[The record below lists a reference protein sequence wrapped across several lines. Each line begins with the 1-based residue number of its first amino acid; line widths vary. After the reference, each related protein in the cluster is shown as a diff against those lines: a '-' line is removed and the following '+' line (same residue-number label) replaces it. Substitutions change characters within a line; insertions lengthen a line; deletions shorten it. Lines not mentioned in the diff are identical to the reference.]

1 MFDLAREIW
10 QTISNN
16 KLRTSLTG
24 VAVAWGI
31 FMLIVLVGMTKGVI
45 NSFEEEVGSQGSNV
59 LQVWGGQ
66 TTEPWHGYRQGRQIN
81 LKTRDIDAVGNS
93 HNAKISDV
101 SSVIY
106 CTGVISTSEDYI
118 SSGFSGVYPSQLRR
132 SGNKMESG
140 RFINQSDLAERRKVM
155 VLSEKNV
162 ELLFPGKKNQEVIG
176 RKVEALGLAFT
187 VVGVYGTQWNRTS
200 YIPFTTAVMCQA
212 NSDDVGSIVV
222 EMRDVETEADGKAV
236 EESVRTVL
244 AAQHHFKADDS
255 GAVWISNRF
264 LQFITMQ
271 QGMGILNATMWI
283 IGLFTLLS
291 GIVGVSNIMFVSVR
305 ERTHEIG
312 VRRAIGAK
320 PRNVLVQI
328 VMESV
333 AITALFGY
341 IGILMGIGATELL
354 AAAFDGQDFISNPRV
369 DISLAVNVTVV
380 LVVAGCVAGLFPALK
395 ALKIKPVEALRDE

>member
-81 LKTRDIDAVGNS
+81 LKTRDIDVVGNS

-132 SGNKMESG
+132 SGNKMKSG

-162 ELLFPGKKNQEVIG
+162 ELLFPGKKNQEV
-176 RKVEALGLAFT
+176 A
-187 VVGVYGTQWNRTS
+187 
-200 YIPFTTAVMCQA
+200 
-212 NSDDVGSIVV
+212 
-222 EMRDVETEADGKAV
+222 
-236 EESVRTVL
+236 
-244 AAQHHFKADDS
+244 
-255 GAVWISNRF
+255 
-264 LQFITMQ
+264 
-271 QGMGILNATMWI
+271 
-283 IGLFTLLS
+283 
-291 GIVGVSNIMFVSVR
+291 
-305 ERTHEIG
+305 
-312 VRRAIGAK
+312 
-320 PRNVLVQI
+320 
-328 VMESV
+328 
-333 AITALFGY
+333 
-341 IGILMGIGATELL
+341 
-354 AAAFDGQDFISNPRV
+354 
-369 DISLAVNVTVV
+369 
-380 LVVAGCVAGLFPALK
+380 
-395 ALKIKPVEALRDE
+395 